1 MVHGFI
7 ICPGSAP
14 SAAFCGVVGGASDL
28 GEWSKRKRP
37 AGWQSCETRV
47 SMGSLTLMI
56 TRKAGEIKEGNTMK
70 NFCLQFVG
78 NVAIRE
84 YGIFLDDSGL
94 ESAIRSALKEKEVPE
109 LDFLGAVRVEIE
121 SIKNAGFQVVMDV

>member
-1 MVHGFI
+1 
-7 ICPGSAP
+7 
-14 SAAFCGVVGGASDL
+14 
-28 GEWSKRKRP
+28 
-37 AGWQSCETRV
+37 
-47 SMGSLTLMI
+47 
-56 TRKAGEIKEGNTMK
+56 MK

-94 ESAIRSALKEKEVPE
+94 ESAIRSALKEKEVPA

-121 SIKNAGFQVVMDV
+121 PIKNAGFKVVMDV